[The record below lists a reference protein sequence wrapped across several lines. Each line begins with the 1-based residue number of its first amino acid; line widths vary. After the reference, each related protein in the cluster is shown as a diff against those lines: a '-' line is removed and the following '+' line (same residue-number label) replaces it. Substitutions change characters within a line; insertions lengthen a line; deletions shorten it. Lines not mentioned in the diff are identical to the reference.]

1 MRVSGIC
8 SAIIIGAIIGALG
21 RLFLPGKQ
29 TIGWLL
35 TIAIGIVAALIGTI
49 IAGAVGVADT
59 AGIDWLELVLQI
71 GLAVIGV
78 AIATALMRRRSGVP
92 PR

>member
-29 TIGWLL
+29 AIGWLL
-35 TIAIGIVAALIGTI
+35 TIAVGIIAALIGTL
-49 IAGAVGVADT
+49 IAGAIGVNDT
-59 AGIDWLELVLQI
+59 NGIDWLELILQI
-71 GLAVIGV
+71 VLAVLGV
-78 AIATALMRRRSGVP
+78 ALVAGLMRRRSGLP